1 MMDVR
6 LIYNAELQGA
16 DIAVI
21 DGLLQLDGGLRT
33 AVLIS
38 LFTDAR
44 ADAADVLPTA
54 GDDVRGW
61 WADTFAETEGDRIG
75 SRLWLL
81 SREKATNKTL
91 ERARGYAR
99 DALAWLIEDGIAA
112 TVEVATSWHAQGVMR
127 MDVDLTPNTAGA
139 TAERHTAFWNLSY
152 AV

>member
-1 MMDVR
+1 MMDIR
-6 LIYNAELQGA
+6 LSYDAELQGA
-16 DIAVI
+16 DIEVV
-21 DGLLQLDGGLRT
+21 DGLLQLDGGLST

-54 GDDVRGW
+54 GDDRRGW
-61 WADTFAETEGDRIG
+61 WADTFAENDGDRIG

-81 SREKATNKTL
+81 SREKATNTTL

-99 DALAWLIEDGIAA
+99 DALTWLIEDGIASR
-112 TVEVATSWHAQGVMR
+112 VEVATSWYAQGVMR
-127 MDVDLTPNTAGA
+127 VDVDLTPNTSGA
-139 TAERHTAFWNLSY
+139 TAERHTVFWNLSY

>member
-1 MMDVR
+1 MDLALV
-6 LIYNAELQGA
+6 YDVELQSA
-16 DIAVI
+16 DIAVA

-44 ADAADVLPTA
+44 ADDADLLPTA
-54 GDDVRGW
+54 GDDRRGW
-61 WADTFAETEGDRIG
+61 WADTFALAEGDRTG

-91 ERARGYAR
+91 ERARGYSR
-99 DALAWLIEDGIAA
+99 DALTWLMEDGIASSI
-112 TVEVATSWHAQGVMR
+112 EVATSWQALGVMR
-127 MDVDLTPNTAGA
+127 IDVDLTPNTTGA
-139 TAERHTAFWNLSY
+139 AAERHTVFWTHSY